1 MNEKSKTERINKY
14 IAAAGVCSRR
24 EAERLITA
32 GRVRVN
38 GDVLKELGYKVSPED
53 RVEVD
58 GTPIKV
64 KKGLRV
70 FVYHKPA
77 GQVTTNR
84 DEKGRETVFDGLPA
98 ELPRVVSVGRLDMNT
113 EGLLIFTT
121 SGELARALEL
131 PSKGWVRQYRARVH
145 GRVSNDKIARLAKG
159 ITYEGV
165 RYGSI
170 EASVDTTSGS
180 NTWLTMKLTEGKN
193 REIRNVME
201 ALDLQVSRLIRTA
214 YGPFQLGQMERG
226 AVKEITGR
234 VLRDMLPKEF
244 SDQL

>member
-14 IAAAGVCSRR
+14 IANAGICSRR

-38 GDVLKELGYKVSPED
+38 GDVLEELGYKVSAND

-58 GTPIKV
+58 GKPIKV
-64 KKGLRV
+64 QKGLRV
-70 FVYHKPA
+70 YVYHKPA
-77 GQVTTNR
+77 GEVTTNS
-84 DEKGRETVFDGLPA
+84 DEKGRKTVFDGLPA
-98 ELPRVVSVGRLDMNT
+98 DMPRVVSVGRLDMNT

-145 GRVSNDKIARLAKG
+145 GRVSDEKIAKLARG
-159 ITYEGV
+159 ITYQGV
-165 RYGSI
+165 KYGSI
-170 EASVDTTSGS
+170 EASVDTASGT
-180 NTWLTMKLTEGKN
+180 NTWLTLKLTEGKN

-226 AVKEITGR
+226 AVKEMTGR
-234 VLRDMLPKEF
+234 VLKDMLPKEF

>member
-121 SGELARALEL
+121 SGV
-131 PSKGWVRQYRARVH
+131 PSW
-145 GRVSNDKIARLAKG
+145 
-159 ITYEGV
+159 
-165 RYGSI
+165 
-170 EASVDTTSGS
+170 
-180 NTWLTMKLTEGKN
+180 
-193 REIRNVME
+193 
-201 ALDLQVSRLIRTA
+201 
-214 YGPFQLGQMERG
+214 
-226 AVKEITGR
+226 
-234 VLRDMLPKEF
+234 
-244 SDQL
+244 